1 MGGSPQAAMVLV
13 SGSTG
18 ARSASIR
25 VSGSA
30 ETRSAQTSVV
40 LASASGGVIRTV
52 CCPQPAATRST
63 TRAAPKPRFST
74 VSNPALPG
82 PMSRS
87 VGPPARARSGGDD
100 RTRLGTGDSGQTL
113 RPCHRQGARGIH
125 VLGLGP
131 DHHVGRDRDLG
142 GPLHPRDVTRLLC
155 PLRPLPHIS
164 LDQD

>member
-1 MGGSPQAAMVLV
+1 
-13 SGSTG
+13 
-18 ARSASIR
+18 R

-87 VGPPARARSGGDD
+87 VGPPARARSDGDD
-100 RTRLGTGDSGQTL
+100 RTSKGTGDTVQTL
-113 RPCHRQGARGIH
+113 NPCHHQGAQGIH

-131 DHHVGRDRDLG
+131 DHDVVGAGDVG
-142 GPLHPRDVTRLLC
+142 GRLHPRDVTHLLC
-155 PLRPLPHIS
+155 HLRPLPHIS
-164 LDQD
+164 LDQDICLHHTFLTLLLEILLRRDR